1 MRLLLALLCGTAF
14 AAEAPLYTEGAHGG
28 GLPANAPINL
38 QSFVKLARSLGPA
51 VVNVV
56 ALASGDDGHDA
67 QKPRG
72 KGQGTGFII
81 HKSGYILTNCH
92 VIESADDVRVRL
104 ADERELTARLVGKDE
119 RTDIAL

>member
-1 MRLLLALLCGTAF
+1 
-14 AAEAPLYTEGAHGG
+14 
-28 GLPANAPINL
+28 
-38 QSFVKLARSLGPA
+38 GPA

-119 RTDIAL
+119 RTDIALLKLEAGVDLPVAPLGNSDDLQIGEWVIAI